1 MALASKT
8 VWVVSDHRPHLF
20 AKISCID
27 VIPSNKKSE
36 VHRDHKNARRR
47 MLEQIMDTDTDHVVF
62 GSTVF
67 YYASTYIVFV
77 IVMLM
82 VM

>member
-1 MALASKT
+1 M
-8 VWVVSDHRPHLF
+8 VSD
-20 AKISCID
+20 ID
-27 VIPSNKKSE
+27 AILSNKKSE
-36 VHRDHKNARRR
+36 VHRDNKKAKRR
-47 MLEQIMDTDTDHVVF
+47 MLEQNMDTDTDHVVF